1 MATGSIKRFAQ
12 RSSGGKVTGSRVI
25 KDENGN
31 FVTITEEIF
40 EAGRSTPDSKRSYV
54 VDISDQ
60 LSSGKYVYN
69 FVDNNGAAISSSN
82 AYNVFLNGINVTAE
96 TTISGDG
103 LSFEFAGY
111 LPANS
116 FSFNQILL
124 ISFVES

>member
-1 MATGSIKRFAQ
+1 MAIGSIKRFAQ
-12 RSSGGKVTGSRVI
+12 IDSSGKITNSRVI

-31 FVTITEEIF
+31 FITITEEIF
-40 EAGRSTPDSKRSYV
+40 DASSSTFDSKRSYV

-60 LSSGKYVYN
+60 LSSGKYIYN
-69 FVDNNGAAISSSN
+69 FVDNDGVAISSSN

-96 TTISGDG
+96 TTISEDG
-103 LSFEFAGY
+103 FSFEFAEY